1 MVPRI
6 LTVLIVLAGLSI
18 TTQAQQA
25 ACAAAE
31 IPVGVISANGDAFRG
46 LAAEDFVGRIQK
58 KPVSVKAITY
68 DDSPRRTLIVV
79 DTNKKLSSDT
89 RKAETELVSTLLA
102 SARPEDTFGLMA
114 AHGTGQ
120 NVRFTADRAAI
131 TQALNQFGEG
141 KSNDPGVLDVVM
153 AGIEWF
159 VGEPKPGDAILLIAA
174 DTAGNH
180 TANAKQV
187 AKALADNH
195 IRMFGLALG
204 PVQTKS
210 SVASSSMTSTTSQ
223 GLAWTKPIV
232 GEGVYLTGDENFYP
246 LTANSG
252 GVVLGAM
259 NGDSHRTYS
268 MSDAHLVQELRVR
281 ARFIA
286 KTIASYY
293 RVQVEPLQL
302 SHPEDW
308 NLEISEEIRKHS
320 QQMWV
325 LYPHELRPCL
335 ETARSR

>member
-1 MVPRI
+1 MVSRI
-6 LTVLIVLAGLSI
+6 LTVLIVFAGLSI
-18 TTQAQQA
+18 TTRAQQA
-25 ACAAAE
+25 ACKAAE
-31 IPVGVISANGDAFRG
+31 IPVGVISANGDIFRG

-58 KPVSVKAITY
+58 RPVTVKTITY
-68 DDSPRRTLIVV
+68 DESPRRTLIVV
-79 DTNKKLSSDT
+79 DTNKKLSPDS
-89 RKAETELVSTLLA
+89 RKAEVELVNALLA

-114 AHGTGQ
+114 AHGTGPS
-120 NVRFTADRAAI
+120 VKFTADHAAI

-141 KSNDPGVLDVVM
+141 KSKDPGVLDVVM
-153 AGIEWF
+153 TGIEWF
-159 VGEPKPGDAILLIAA
+159 VGEPKSGDAILLITA
-174 DTAGNH
+174 DTEGNH
-180 TANAKQV
+180 KANAKQV

-210 SVASSSMTSTTSQ
+210 SVTSSSMTSTTSQ

-252 GVVLGAM
+252 GIVLGAM

-268 MSDAHLVQELRVR
+268 MSDTRLVQELRVR

-293 RVQVEPLQL
+293 RVQVESLQL

-308 NLEISEEIRKHS
+308 SLEISEEIRKHA

-325 LYPHELRPCL
+325 LYPHELNPCV